1 MVVAR
6 LTQRVFPDQPSLSV
20 EWIERLVT
28 AATPEDVAAA
38 LVALVRTH
46 PHCDARVA
54 WCLAGPGPVQQF
66 PDTPAI
72 EDQAIACLR
81 AHASAPTVT
90 LPGDRGEVALRIGEL
105 DAWLLLAPADPGAN
119 DAKAWLAPLALAL
132 QIASPLLAR
141 SLRSIE
147 LQTSHTRLERSEQ
160 LQRALFAISDLA
172 GSDREM
178 PEVLRGI
185 HSIVGT
191 LMYAENFFIV
201 LHDAAHAAIRF
212 LYFADVEDPAP
223 RDPNREIPLATRE
236 NTLTWYLVRDGKPLM
251 GNNEELRQQVSG
263 PVSLIGPDSYDWLG
277 VPMLREGQVRGALVV
292 QSYRE
297 EVRYTDADK
306 ALLEFVGSHIL
317 TALERKQGQEALEQ
331 SVHARTAE
339 LAQANLGLQL
349 EIQERQRGEQLQA
362 ALFHLAELATA
373 DISQGEFYR
382 KVHAVVGSLL
392 DARNFFIALLVD
404 EGKALEFPYAV
415 DEYGDAFNK
424 RPLGRGATEYV
435 LWHGKTILRKQ
446 DMQALAARGELDI
459 GTAGTL
465 AEWWLGVPLQ
475 SGDEVIGLVAVQ
487 SYSADRPYSAAD
499 QELLSFVASQIG
511 NSLHRRRASE
521 LQRASLVELE
531 LRVEERTLA
540 LRDQIQ
546 ERERVQEQLK
556 HQVMHDALTG
566 LPNRGYLRDRLDR
579 VLAQFQRRPERQ
591 YALLY
596 LDVDRFKVINDSL
609 GHLAGDAVLREVAR
623 RLLTCVRAPDLVAR
637 LAGDEF
643 AILLEDVPV
652 PATATAIKVAQRV
665 LVALGATLEVETA
678 ALQPTA
684 SIGVALAHARYHTAD
699 EILRDADL
707 ALYRAKATGR
717 NRFELFDE
725 SMQKDAVDVLT
736 LENELRTALQLDQFE
751 PHFQPVVRL
760 EDGAV
765 LGYEALMRWN
775 HPQRGVLGPGAF
787 LRVAEDNGSIEAIDW
802 RMFELSCVLGQRLG
816 GPETRIGINVSPL
829 HLRRPRFADQLL
841 ALLERSGLPPERLA
855 IEITEGSLLDDPER
869 VGRLLDRLR
878 EVGVT
883 AALDDFGT
891 GYSSLSYLHNIPLH
905 TLKIDRTFVA
915 RLGQPDRSDSA
926 TVVSAVLA
934 MARALGL
941 RVVAEGIETPEQR
954 ALLQAM
960 GCQSGQGY
968 LLGRPAPLAHW
979 LAQDMPAGPR

>member
-1 MVVAR
+1 M
-6 LTQRVFPDQPSLSV
+6 
-20 EWIERLVT
+20 I
-28 AATPEDVAAA
+28 
-38 LVALVRTH
+38 
-46 PHCDARVA
+46 
-54 WCLAGPGPVQQF
+54 
-66 PDTPAI
+66 
-72 EDQAIACLR
+72 
-81 AHASAPTVT
+81 
-90 LPGDRGEVALRIGEL
+90 
-105 DAWLLLAPADPGAN
+105 
-119 DAKAWLAPLALAL
+119 
-132 QIASPLLAR
+132 
-141 SLRSIE
+141 
-147 LQTSHTRLERSEQ
+147 
-160 LQRALFAISDLA
+160 
-172 GSDREM
+172 
-178 PEVLRGI
+178 
-185 HSIVGT
+185 
-191 LMYAENFFIV
+191 
-201 LHDAAHAAIRF
+201 
-212 LYFADVEDPAP
+212 
-223 RDPNREIPLATRE
+223 
-236 NTLTWYLVRDGKPLM
+236 
-251 GNNEELRQQVSG
+251 
-263 PVSLIGPDSYDWLG
+263 
-277 VPMLREGQVRGALVV
+277 
-292 QSYRE
+292 
-297 EVRYTDADK
+297 
-306 ALLEFVGSHIL
+306 
-317 TALERKQGQEALEQ
+317 
-331 SVHARTAE
+331 
-339 LAQANLGLQL
+339 
-349 EIQERQRGEQLQA
+349 
-362 ALFHLAELATA
+362 
-373 DISQGEFYR
+373 
-382 KVHAVVGSLL
+382 
-392 DARNFFIALLVD
+392 
-404 EGKALEFPYAV
+404 
-415 DEYGDAFNK
+415 
-424 RPLGRGATEYV
+424 
-435 LWHGKTILRKQ
+435 
-446 DMQALAARGELDI
+446 
-459 GTAGTL
+459 
-465 AEWWLGVPLQ
+465 
-475 SGDEVIGLVAVQ
+475 
-487 SYSADRPYSAAD
+487 
-499 QELLSFVASQIG
+499 
-511 NSLHRRRASE
+511 
-521 LQRASLVELE
+521 
-531 LRVEERTLA
+531 
-540 LRDQIQ
+540 
-546 ERERVQEQLK
+546 
-556 HQVMHDALTG
+556 
-566 LPNRGYLRDRLDR
+566 
-579 VLAQFQRRPERQ
+579 
-591 YALLY
+591 
-596 LDVDRFKVINDSL
+596 DVDHFKRINDQY

-878 EVGVT
+878 EVGVA

-941 RVVAEGIETPEQR
+941 RVVAEGIETPEQH